1 MRIINS
7 EIYFFR
13 RVEPQKKTS
22 KIVEDAS
29 VRLASIKSIGAN
41 LDLGN
46 GVTTVVYSDLIDKA
60 KDVLEEYN
68 TALSLVDEK
77 QNLYKSVE
85 KELRD
90 LHERVLISVAA
101 KYGKDSNEYEKAG
114 GVKKSERKKTTKK
127 TV

>member
-1 MRIINS
+1 MAR
-7 EIYFFR
+7 
-13 RVEPQKKTS
+13 QKKTS
-22 KIVEDAS
+22 KIVEDAG

-46 GVTTVVYSDLIDKA
+46 GVTTVAYSELIDKA

-77 QNLYKSVE
+77 QNLYKSIE
-85 KELRD
+85 KELKA

-114 GVKKSERKKTTKK
+114 GVKKSERKKVVRKA
-127 TV
+127 V

>member
-1 MRIINS
+1 MAR
-7 EIYFFR
+7 
-13 RVEPQKKTS
+13 QKKTS

-29 VRLASIKSIGAN
+29 VRLASIKSIGTN

-60 KDVLEEYN
+60 KDTLEEYN

-127 TV
+127 SV